1 MLIDSPESAKPA
13 VNSTAY
19 AAPKTAKPTP
29 KSAAHS
35 TVKTTTATAPAAM
48 LSDRGPRDEAIH
60 KKQLRKTSHTIY
72 PRFTRCRANGWG
84 VFISRCFSSGQD
96 RDAQFTPKG
105 LLSVANGVRA
115 LQHCQ
120 AGGRRNENIAV
131 RANRRRGAVRIYQAG
146 RFFVP

>member
-60 KKQLRKTSHTIY
+60 KKQLRKTSHTI
-72 PRFTRCRANGWG
+72 
-84 VFISRCFSSGQD
+84 
-96 RDAQFTPKG
+96 
-105 LLSVANGVRA
+105 
-115 LQHCQ
+115 
-120 AGGRRNENIAV
+120 
-131 RANRRRGAVRIYQAG
+131 
-146 RFFVP
+146 